1 MKDNV
6 QQEKGNK
13 WVTRISYAI
22 GAFGNDWFYA
32 VLSTYFIM
40 FVTSHLFGKGDNA
53 MILYITNIIALLRIV
68 ELFIDP
74 IIGNAIDRTKTRWG
88 KFKPWIF
95 GGGMVSSI
103 ALAVLFTNMG
113 GLNRTHPFIYLAIF
127 AVLYISMDIF
137 YSFKDTSFWS
147 EMSSLTFDSGEREKI
162 STFARIGSN
171 IGANLVGMVIMPL
184 VLFFSLTKNGGSGDL
199 RGWSMFGMITAAI
212 VIITVLVVCF
222 GTHELDSDLRKNKE
236 ETKLKDV
243 FKVLLGNDQLM
254 WTAVS
259 YGLYCIGINI
269 FNSAELYYF
278 TYVLGESSKFAII
291 GTINMILGFFSIS
304 AFPALAKKFNR
315 KNVFYACIL
324 IMFCGAGLLAI
335 AGKNLALVV
344 LAMEMFAAPQA
355 VIFLVILM
363 TITDSIEYGQ
373 LKLGHRDESLTLSVR
388 PLLDKLGGAIAGWCI
403 GPIAILSHMTS
414 GYTYKTIT
422 PGNVMTFK
430 LFVIALP
437 VILILLGTFFFWKKV
452 TLTEKRHAEIVEQLE
467 KSWGEENDTSVGT
480 GEHAVAGEY
489 DIVAP
494 IKGTYLPL
502 KDVSDQTFASG
513 QMGQG
518 FALKPSDGAVYAPFD
533 GVVRQVFPTRHA
545 IGIESEHGVIMLIH
559 IGIGTVNM
567 HGTGFVS
574 YVEQGQQIHKGEE
587 IMEFWD
593 PAIKKAGYDDTVM
606 VTITN
611 TKEFDQVDV
620 LPKDNQTIDS
630 STNVVKLIKN

>member
-1 MKDNV
+1 MNDNV
-6 QQEKGNK
+6 QKEKGNK
-13 WVTRISYAI
+13 WVTRISYSI

-95 GGGMVSSI
+95 GGGIVSAI

-127 AVLYISMDIF
+127 SVLYISMDIF

-147 EMSSLTFDSGEREKI
+147 EMSSLTFNSGEREKI

-184 VLFFSLTKNGGSGDL
+184 ILFFSLTKNGGSGDL
-199 RGWSMFGMITAAI
+199 RGWSMFGVLTAII
-212 VIITVLVVCF
+212 VIITVLVVCL

-236 ETKLKDV
+236 ETKLRDV
-243 FKVLLGNDQLM
+243 FKILLGNDQLM
-254 WTAVS
+254 WTAVA

-278 TYVLGESSKFAII
+278 TYVLGQSSKFAII

-315 KNVFYACIL
+315 KNVFYACIF
-324 IMFCGAGLLAI
+324 IMLCGAGLLTVASQ
-335 AGKNLALVV
+335 NLALVV
-344 LAMEMFAAPQA
+344 LAMELFAAPQA

-422 PGNVMTFK
+422 AHNILTFK

-437 VILILLGTFFFWKKV
+437 VVLILLGTFFFWKKV
-452 TLTEKRHAEIVEQLE
+452 TLTEKRHAEIVEELE
-467 KSWGEENDTSVGT
+467 KSWGTKNETSAGT
-480 GEHAVAGEY
+480 GEKAVAGTYELTS
-489 DIVAP
+489 P
-494 IKGTYLPL
+494 IKGEYIPL
-502 KDVSDQTFASG
+502 TQVNDNTFSSG
-513 QMGQG
+513 SMGQG
-518 FALKPSDGAVYAPFD
+518 FALKPTDGAVYAPFD

-545 IGIESEHGVIMLIH
+545 IGLESDDGIIMLIH
-559 IGIGTVNM
+559 VGIGTVNM
-567 HGTGFVS
+567 NGTGFVS
-574 YVEQGQQIHKGEE
+574 YVEQGQRVKQGEE
-587 IMEFWD
+587 VLEFWD
-593 PAIKKAGYDDTVM
+593 PAIRKAGYDDTVM

-611 TKEFDQVDV
+611 TKDFNAVDV
-620 LPKDNQTIDS
+620 LPQAGQAID
-630 STNVVKLIKN
+630 TNTDVLKLTKN

>member
-199 RGWSMFGMITAAI
+199 RG
-212 VIITVLVVCF
+212 
-222 GTHELDSDLRKNKE
+222 
-236 ETKLKDV
+236 
-243 FKVLLGNDQLM
+243 
-254 WTAVS
+254 
-259 YGLYCIGINI
+259 
-269 FNSAELYYF
+269 
-278 TYVLGESSKFAII
+278 
-291 GTINMILGFFSIS
+291 
-304 AFPALAKKFNR
+304 
-315 KNVFYACIL
+315 
-324 IMFCGAGLLAI
+324 
-335 AGKNLALVV
+335 
-344 LAMEMFAAPQA
+344 
-355 VIFLVILM
+355 
-363 TITDSIEYGQ
+363 
-373 LKLGHRDESLTLSVR
+373 
-388 PLLDKLGGAIAGWCI
+388 
-403 GPIAILSHMTS
+403 
-414 GYTYKTIT
+414 
-422 PGNVMTFK
+422 
-430 LFVIALP
+430 
-437 VILILLGTFFFWKKV
+437 
-452 TLTEKRHAEIVEQLE
+452 
-467 KSWGEENDTSVGT
+467 
-480 GEHAVAGEY
+480 
-489 DIVAP
+489 
-494 IKGTYLPL
+494 
-502 KDVSDQTFASG
+502 
-513 QMGQG
+513 
-518 FALKPSDGAVYAPFD
+518 
-533 GVVRQVFPTRHA
+533 
-545 IGIESEHGVIMLIH
+545 
-559 IGIGTVNM
+559 
-567 HGTGFVS
+567 
-574 YVEQGQQIHKGEE
+574 
-587 IMEFWD
+587 
-593 PAIKKAGYDDTVM
+593 
-606 VTITN
+606 
-611 TKEFDQVDV
+611 
-620 LPKDNQTIDS
+620 
-630 STNVVKLIKN
+630 

>member
-212 VIITVLVVCF
+212 VIITVLVVCL

-243 FKVLLGNDQLM
+243 FKVLLRNDQLM

-259 YGLYCIGINI
+259 YGLYH
-269 FNSAELYYF
+269 
-278 TYVLGESSKFAII
+278 
-291 GTINMILGFFSIS
+291 
-304 AFPALAKKFNR
+304 KK
-315 KNVFYACIL
+315 
-324 IMFCGAGLLAI
+324 
-335 AGKNLALVV
+335 
-344 LAMEMFAAPQA
+344 
-355 VIFLVILM
+355 
-363 TITDSIEYGQ
+363 Q
-373 LKLGHRDESLTLSVR
+373 LS
-388 PLLDKLGGAIAGWCI
+388 
-403 GPIAILSHMTS
+403 
-414 GYTYKTIT
+414 
-422 PGNVMTFK
+422 
-430 LFVIALP
+430 
-437 VILILLGTFFFWKKV
+437 
-452 TLTEKRHAEIVEQLE
+452 TLTGH
-467 KSWGEENDTSVGT
+467 S
-480 GEHAVAGEY
+480 
-489 DIVAP
+489 
-494 IKGTYLPL
+494 
-502 KDVSDQTFASG
+502 
-513 QMGQG
+513 
-518 FALKPSDGAVYAPFD
+518 
-533 GVVRQVFPTRHA
+533 
-545 IGIESEHGVIMLIH
+545 
-559 IGIGTVNM
+559 
-567 HGTGFVS
+567 
-574 YVEQGQQIHKGEE
+574 
-587 IMEFWD
+587 
-593 PAIKKAGYDDTVM
+593 
-606 VTITN
+606 
-611 TKEFDQVDV
+611 
-620 LPKDNQTIDS
+620 
-630 STNVVKLIKN
+630 